1 MTFGI
6 LTLAT
11 RADYHQ
17 AIGLALSARV
27 SNPGVPLAVAC
38 SPDVEPLLRPYF
50 DQVVLE
56 DPTVQGFEHKLN
68 LDRYSP
74 FDKTF
79 FFDSDVLLFRPL
91 REVLKQWAGKSYAA
105 CGDYISATAS
115 TTATYRFSP
124 FGLDNAKVLKII
136 KQDQLV
142 HIDGAGHAYFEK
154 PACQDVFDLARSI
167 AANYRHYAGEIRL
180 ADEDVMNIT
189 MTLLGLTP
197 MAHFGFWSIYASV
210 KKGTLKMNA
219 ASGKCSM
226 MWADTGEVCHPYMMH
241 FLANQAPVLHTL
253 QLRKLFRKFGVNT
266 SGLLFK
272 AAQDV
277 YHMKVA
283 WPVRGII
290 RSLIKAQPGK
300 GLRDHL

>member
-11 RADYHQ
+11 RSDYQQ

-38 SPDVEPLLRPYF
+38 SPEVRPLLSPYF
-50 DQVVLE
+50 DKVVFE
-56 DPTVQGFEHKLN
+56 DPAVRGFAHKLN

-74 FDKTF
+74 FEKTF

-91 REVLKQWAGKSYAA
+91 HEVLNQWAGKHN
-105 CGDYISATAS
+105 
-115 TTATYRFSP
+115 R
-124 FGLDNAKVLKII
+124 
-136 KQDQLV
+136 LV

-154 PACQDVFDLARSI
+154 PTCQEVFDLARSI

-197 MAHFGFWSIYASV
+197 MSHFGFWSIYASV

-219 ASGKCSM
+219 AAGKCSM
-226 MWADTGEVCHPYMMH
+226 MWADTGEVCRPYMMH

-253 QLRKLFRKFGVNT
+253 QLRKLFRKFGVSTN
-266 SGLLFK
+266 GLLFK
-272 AAQDV
+272 AAQDM
-277 YHMKVA
+277 YIMKVA
-283 WPVRGII
+283 WPIRGIV
-290 RSLIKAQPGK
+290 RSLIKVQPGK
-300 GLRDHL
+300 GSRDHH